1 MKKKYT
7 RNLGKVCCDNCN
19 KEFEKPLSE
28 LKRNKE
34 LNRRNFCSR
43 LCVGKAN
50 YNNFGDKINKI
61 PPIRQKDKYSGLRE
75 LIRRSKNRIFL
86 EELTITK
93 EYLFEIWENQNH
105 KCIYTNIELIL
116 PDCRKKEKV
125 SKIFSASLDRID
137 SKKGYIIGNV
147 QFVSSA
153 INYMKNDMSHEET
166 IKLIELIKTMHRLE
180 Q

>member
-1 MKKKYT
+1 MKKKYN
-7 RNLGKVCCDNCN
+7 RNLGKICCDNCN

-43 LCVGKAN
+43 TCVGKAN

-61 PPIRQKDKYSGLRE
+61 PPIRQKDKYYGLRE
-75 LIRRSKNRIFL
+75 FIRRAKNRIFL
-86 EELTITK
+86 EESTITK

-105 KCIYTNIELIL
+105 KCAYTNIDLIL
-116 PDCRKKEKV
+116 PCYRRKIKT
-125 SKIFSASLDRID
+125 SRIFSASLDRID

-153 INYMKNDMSHEET
+153 INFMKNDMSNEET
-166 IKLIELIKTMHRLE
+166 IQLINLIRTMSH
-180 Q
+180 